1 MRSLLS
7 RLLRRHRAPGPL
19 LLRLTAVPAD
29 TPPGAPVYLTGA
41 GNGWTTDHPDYAF
54 TPPDPATG
62 YRWLA
67 LPDTWRGPL
76 EFKLCRGSWDTI
88 EAGAAGEPLPNRRPR
103 RPRQNGQNGQN
114 GPPEI
119 SLQVLSWQDAGRLPA
134 ARSHSASASVRLLA
148 LAFAMPQLGRT
159 RRVWLYAPPDYD
171 QQPTRRYP
179 VLYVQDGQNVFDQ
192 VTSFSGEWGL
202 DKTLDARHRADPA
215 RGNCLV
221 VAVDNGG
228 PHRLDEY
235 SAWPNA
241 RARDGR
247 QVGGQGAQYVSFL
260 VDTLKPYVDAHF
272 RTLPDAAHT
281 GILGSSM
288 GGLLAFYAGLA
299 RPDVFGRVGVFSPA
313 LWFAQAELP
322 AFIARHPPQPDQHFY
337 FVSGALEYAGL
348 GPLMQTTAAA
358 LLSAGLPP
366 AQLVCEV
373 RPGGQHAEWFW
384 GQEFGAAYEWLLG
397 NDA

>member
-19 LLRLTAVPAD
+19 LFRLASVPAD
-29 TPPGAPVYLTGA
+29 TPAGAPIYLTGA

-62 YRWLA
+62 CRWLA

-88 EAGAAGEPLPNRRPR
+88 EAGAAGEPLPNRRLR
-103 RPRQNGQNGQN
+103 RPRFAATQADRA
-114 GPPEI
+114 EI
-119 SLQVLSWQDAGRLPA
+119 SLQVLSWQDEGQLPST
-134 ARSHSASASVRLLA
+134 RSHSASASVRVLA
-148 LAFAMPQLGRT
+148 LAFAMPQLGGRT

-171 QQPTRRYP
+171 RYPARHYP

-202 DKTLDARHRADPA
+202 DETLDALHQADPA

-221 VAVDNGG
+221 VAVDNSG

-247 QVGGQGAQYVSFL
+247 RVGGQGAQYVSFL
-260 VDTLKPYVDAHF
+260 ADTLKPYIDQHF

-288 GGLLAFYAGLA
+288 GGLLALYAGLA

-322 AFIARHPPQPDQHFY
+322 AFLARHPPHPDARFY
-337 FVSGALEYAGL
+337 FVSGALEYASL
-348 GPLMQTTAAA
+348 APLMQTTAAA
-358 LLSAGLPP
+358 LLAAGLPA

-384 GQEFGAAYEWLLG
+384 GQEFGAAYEWLFLG
-397 NDA
+397 D